1 MNEVWLVIL
10 PLIAGYLL
18 DLAARLKADK
28 YIGKEK
34 KTLQGKNIVL
44 LFEKDSTR
52 TRCSFEVAAYDQG
65 ARVTYLGPT
74 GSQIGVKES
83 IADRH
88 GPRAGAHLR
97 RNRIPRIRAAH
108 RAHAVRIL
116 GRSGME
122 RPDQ

>member
-74 GSQIGVKES
+74 GSQMGKKES
-83 IADRH
+83 LKDTARWGLVFLHCCVCLCFLWI
-88 GPRAGAHLR
+88 G
-97 RNRIPRIRAAH
+97 
-108 RAHAVRIL
+108 
-116 GRSGME
+116 
-122 RPDQ
+122 